1 MAEDYTKDFIIN
13 SDELEQL
20 QHIIASYHYNQ
31 EWGAISQPK
40 TIEAFIVA
48 KLDDFDAKMYMIE
61 KGLDELESG
70 EISEK
75 PIYDGIRLYKP
86 ERGDK

>member
-40 TIEAFIVA
+40 TIEAFLEILR
-48 KLDDFDAKMYMIE
+48 KDD
-61 KGLDELESG
+61 
-70 EISEK
+70 
-75 PIYDGIRLYKP
+75 
-86 ERGDK
+86 